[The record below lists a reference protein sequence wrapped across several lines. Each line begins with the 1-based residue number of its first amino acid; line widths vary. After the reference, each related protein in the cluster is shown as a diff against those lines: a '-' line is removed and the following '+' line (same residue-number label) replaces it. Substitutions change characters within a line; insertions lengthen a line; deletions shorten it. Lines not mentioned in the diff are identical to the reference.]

1 MENSNTNQ
9 KPIKSYRD
17 LRVYQNLYK
26 AQIKVLT
33 EVISKLPKEEKYDLV
48 DQMRRACKAPPALL
62 AEGFAKR
69 YQKRN
74 WQKYL
79 DDCIGEC
86 NEMINHLS
94 VCIDVYYKYVDKE
107 ICKELIDIYDISSKQ
122 LYNLRKSWRDFHQLE
137 K

>member
-1 MENSNTNQ
+1 METGKNK
-9 KPIKSYRD
+9 KPIRGYRD
-17 LRVYQNLYK
+17 LEVYQNLYK
-26 AQIKVLT
+26 VMIKVLT
-33 EVISKLPKEEKYDLV
+33 EVVSKLPKEEKYDLA

-69 YQKRN
+69 YQKKN

-86 NEMINHLS
+86 NEMVNHLS
-94 VCIDVYYKYVDKE
+94 VCIDVYHRYVDSE
-107 ICKELIDIYDISSKQ
+107 TCKELIGLYDISSRQ
-122 LYNLRKSWRDFHQLE
+122 LYKLRESWRDFHTAE

>member
-1 MENSNTNQ
+1 MENGNTTK
-9 KPIKSYRD
+9 KPIRSYRD
-17 LRVYQNLYK
+17 LIVYQNLYK
-26 AQIKVLT
+26 AMVIVLT
-33 EVISKLPKEEKYDLV
+33 QVIVKLPKEEKYDLV
-48 DQMRRACKAPPALL
+48 DQMRRCCKAPPALL

-94 VCIDVYYKYVDKE
+94 VCIDVYHSYIDNQL
-107 ICKELIDIYDISSKQ
+107 CQDLIKTYDISNRQ
-122 LYNLRKSWRDFHQLE
+122 LYKLKQKWRDFYPH
-137 K
+137 KN